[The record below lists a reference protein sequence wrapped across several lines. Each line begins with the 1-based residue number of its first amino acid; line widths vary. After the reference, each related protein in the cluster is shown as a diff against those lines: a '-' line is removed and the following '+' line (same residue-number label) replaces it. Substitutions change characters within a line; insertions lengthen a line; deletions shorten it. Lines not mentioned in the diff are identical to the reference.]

1 MWRKQNLENRKE
13 TMNDLANKLRT
24 LKLKKALLFSNIE
37 MLSEV
42 NESTFAEFGKVEAE
56 ILKIE
61 KQLVRNVDNDFNI

>member
-1 MWRKQNLENRKE
+1 MNELES
-13 TMNDLANKLRT
+13 KLRS

-42 NESTFAEFGKVEAE
+42 NESTFTEFGKVETE

-61 KQLVRNVDNDFNI
+61 KQIVRKTENPLE